1 MSKFVDFFTKGAAG
15 PYGMALGGITSI
27 GMGIWGAHKAGKAA
41 KKAKEREK
49 KARNEMNR
57 LKNIYANLDTSNPFL
72 NMENTMEDL
81 TINQKQADMQNQQF
95 AQSQANIMSGLRGAA
110 GGSGIAA
117 LAQSLA
123 QQGQLA
129 SQKSAASIG
138 QQESANQMARQQMA
152 SQLQAKERQGEV
164 WSRGQEKEKQSTLLG
179 MAQQETAAYADQ
191 RQQAEQAK
199 WQAISG
205 MTGNLMDMGTS
216 LMGVGGEDDKV
227 I

>member
-1 MSKFVDFFTKGAAG
+1 MGKFADFFTSGAAG
-15 PYGMALGGITSI
+15 PYGMALGGIASI

-41 KKAKEREK
+41 KKAREREK
-49 KARNEMNR
+49 RARHEMNR
-57 LKNIYANLDTSNPFL
+57 LKNVYANLDTSNPFL

-138 QQESANQMARQQMA
+138 QQESANQMARQQM
-152 SQLQAKERQGEV
+152 
-164 WSRGQEKEKQSTLLG
+164 
-179 MAQQETAAYADQ
+179 
-191 RQQAEQAK
+191 
-199 WQAISG
+199 
-205 MTGNLMDMGTS
+205 
-216 LMGVGGEDDKV
+216 
-227 I
+227 